1 MDSVTLVFRNEPDGN
16 LMQRLQVSVVKP
28 ETMDEKTR
36 SVEVVGATENPS
48 MVWDPQRYEVVNEVL
63 VMSGCQIPDTGQIPM
78 TVDHER
84 SASAVIGSFC
94 DMRIENDELVGKA
107 VFSSSPDSQPFYI
120 KVREGHLNR
129 FSITYPADGR
139 KSIFVEDGAT
149 AVINGKSYTGPLLV
163 TQSWQPKSLGLVL
176 YAADDQAK
184 ARSKPDTTTIHKET
198 ENMDKRLR
206 AYLERQGLSPESTEE
221 QAWAFFE
228 KLGEKSDQATTVT
241 TGIPAAA
248 TAATPPATETARASA
263 DVIRIE
269 RERITEINAMCQ
281 RFGATDLA
289 EKLIQD
295 GASLDVARQ
304 KVMNK
309 LEQNPPQT
317 PGFSPATIILDGVD
331 KFRSAAAD
339 GLVIRSGIMVATP
352 AAGAV
357 DLAGWTLV
365 EIARHS
371 LRLANLPYGGNKMEM
386 VGRALTSNDFPLLL
400 ANVANKSLFTGWE
413 GAQETWREWCDVGSV
428 SDFKLNSLPRGSET
442 SDLDEM
448 PPGKPYKYAEK
459 TEAQETYQIATFGKM
474 LAITRHAII
483 NDDLGA
489 LTDIP
494 KSQGE
499 AAARKIGDLPY
510 AVLTANSNMGDGN
523 ALFSAAHA
531 NYVAPGSGAI
541 PGIATI
547 AVGILVMGTQK
558 DLLGKRRLNIRPVY
572 FIGPKA
578 LEGAAEVFFRT
589 DKFSDSDTVATDSSL
604 ASTRV
609 NPYSGTVFTRVYE
622 SRLDDD
628 DAAAWYLAASKGRTV
643 KVFFLN
649 GVQTPYMETQQGWN
663 VDGVEYKVRIDAGA
677 KAIDWKGLYYNDGN

>member
-1 MDSVTLVFRNEPDGN
+1 MNNENLVFRNAPIEH
-16 LMQRLQVSVVKP
+16 LMQRLQISVIKP
-28 ETMDEKTR
+28 GTLDAASR
-36 SVEVVGATENPS
+36 SVEVIGATENPS
-48 MVWDPQRYEVVNEVL
+48 IVWDPERWEAVNESL
-63 VMSGCQIPDTGQIPM
+63 QMSGCEIPASRQIPLTI
-78 TVDHER
+78 DHDR
-84 SASAVIGSFC
+84 SASSVIGSFC
-94 DMRIENDELVGKA
+94 DMRIEGDQLVGRA
-107 VFSSSPDSQPFYI
+107 VFSSSPDADPFFT
-120 KVREGHLNR
+120 KVKEGHLNR
-129 FSITYPADGR
+129 FSIVYPSDSR
-139 KSIFVEDGAT
+139 RSVFVEENTT
-149 AVINGKSYTGPLLV
+149 AVVNGKSYTGPILV
-163 TQSWQPKSLGLVL
+163 TQSWQPRSLGLVL

-184 ARSKPDTTTIHKET
+184 ARSRPNTTTIHKET

-206 AYLERQGLSPESTEE
+206 AYLERGGLSPESTEE
-221 QAWAFFE
+221 QAWAYFE
-228 KLGEKSDQATTVT
+228 KLGERGDQVT
-241 TGIPAAA
+241 TITAGIPAAA
-248 TAATPPATETARASA
+248 TAATPPATDTARAGA

-269 RERITEINAMCQ
+269 RDRITEINAMCQ

-309 LEQNPPQT
+309 LELNPPQT
-317 PGFSPATIILDGVD
+317 PGFSPATVILDGVD

-352 AAGAV
+352 AAGAM
-357 DLAGWTLV
+357 DIAGWTLV

-428 SDFKLNSLPRGSET
+428 SDFKVNSLPRGSET

-510 AVLTANSNMGDGN
+510 SVLTANSNMGDGN

-531 NYVAPGSGAI
+531 NYVAHGSGAI
-541 PGIATI
+541 PGVATI
-547 AVGILVMGTQK
+547 AHGILAMGTQK

-572 FIGPKA
+572 FLGPKA
-578 LEGAAEVFFRT
+578 LEGSSEVFFRT
-589 DKFSDSDTVATDSSL
+589 DKFSDSNTVATDSSL

-649 GVQTPYMETQQGWN
+649 GVQTPFMETQQGWN

-677 KAIDWKGLYYNDGN
+677 KAIDWKGLHYNDGN